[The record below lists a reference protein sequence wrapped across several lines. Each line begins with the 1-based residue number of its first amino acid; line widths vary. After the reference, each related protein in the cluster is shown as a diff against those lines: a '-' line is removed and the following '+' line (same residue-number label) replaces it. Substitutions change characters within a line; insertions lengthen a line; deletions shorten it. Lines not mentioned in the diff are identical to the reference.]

1 MIRDSEYSFVS
12 TVVAWYSFVSTVV
25 AWCSVVVFFAIHTF
39 TQSKEIKL
47 QESVNLRLVTNNTMN
62 TKPLVLF
69 ICKH

>member
-1 MIRDSEYSFVS
+1 MQGHSE
-12 TVVAWYSFVSTVV
+12 YSFVSTVV
-25 AWCSVVVFFAIHTF
+25 AWCSVFFFVCFFAIHTF

-47 QESVNLRLVTNNTMN
+47 RESEVGYKH